1 MKLKIL
7 VVSLPIMLFCASVLA
22 PRQKLS
28 PDDEAVAFKT
38 VGRGGLKHERDCL
51 KCSECVAA
59 CPTGAIHH

>member
-22 PRQKLS
+22 PLQKLS

-38 VGRGGLKHERDCL
+38 VGRGGHRRR
-51 KCSECVAA
+51 
-59 CPTGAIHH
+59 